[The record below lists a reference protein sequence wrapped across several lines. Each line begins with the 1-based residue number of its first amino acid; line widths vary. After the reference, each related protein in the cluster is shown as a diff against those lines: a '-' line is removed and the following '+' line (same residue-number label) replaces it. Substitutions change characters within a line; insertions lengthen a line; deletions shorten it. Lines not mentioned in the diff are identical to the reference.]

1 MTNVSHIAIN
11 ICYKHINIF
20 FAMKVKITKLFYISS
35 FTKACKIKNYFLY
48 VSKRALCLTSNV
60 IDPEA
65 V

>member
-1 MTNVSHIAIN
+1 
-11 ICYKHINIF
+11 
-20 FAMKVKITKLFYISS
+20 MKVQITKLFYISS

-48 VSKRALCLTSNV
+48 VSKRALCLTSSV